1 MQTQKN
7 KNRNRNKYT
16 HLIKPKI
23 YEKNPDLPLHL
34 IESIIDLCDNK
45 TKAHFLLTCKQIN
58 VYIGDIRPIYFIN
71 QKYFIE
77 LLQILCIY
85 DEYEYFNLSI
95 LSKDYHIIISNE
107 ENNIIKITFINRE
120 NRLKTIKRSYS
131 KSFLVKSFTNL
142 LKGTRIFHGTSVIAK
157 DFFISIFNN
166 INNICLSTHENPT
179 NLLEWKKYLNII

>member
-7 KNRNRNKYT
+7 KNLSRNKYS

-23 YEKNPDLPLHL
+23 YEKNQDLPLHL

-45 TKAHFLLTCKQIN
+45 TKAHFLLTCKQVN

-107 ENNIIKITFINRE
+107 ENNIVKITFINRQ
-120 NRLKTIKRSYS
+120 NRIKTIKRSYS
-131 KSFLVKSFTNL
+131 KSFLVKSFKNL
-142 LKGTRIFHGTSVIAK
+142 FKGTRIFHGTSVISK

-166 INNICLSTHENPT
+166 INNINLSTHEGPT
-179 NLLEWKKYLNII
+179 KLLEWKKYLNII